1 MGVTRSYVGLD
12 IGTTKISVVIAE
24 PDDLGNLKVV
34 GVGMAPS
41 HGLRRG
47 VVVNLDETVT
57 SIRRAVAEAERMA
70 GVSVKVVWAGIAGE
84 HIRSLNS
91 RGVITVSRRDAEI
104 GPADVD
110 RVIEVARTMDIPED
124 REVFHVI
131 PQEFTVDSQGGIK
144 DPVGMSGVRL
154 EADVHV
160 VTGGMTPARNLSR
173 AIERAGLKLAALVLE
188 PLASAHAVLAR
199 EEKDLGV
206 ALLDLGGGT
215 TDLALFYEGSVRHT
229 GVVGLGGVNITNDL
243 AVGLRTGV
251 EQAEEIKI
259 RHGCALAALVPVHE
273 MIEVPGVAG
282 RPTREISRH
291 LMATMIEPR
300 VQEILTMAR
309 REMHRTHFG
318 DRMTA
323 GVVLTGG
330 ASLMPGLVELAEEV
344 LDLPV
349 RRGAPEPLIP
359 GEAGDPRQ
367 ATGLG
372 LVRYA
377 WLRDHDE
384 YGMNGNGDGIFRGLA
399 GVRRWFSEFF

>member
-1 MGVTRSYVGLD
+1 MGATRSYVGLD

-47 VVVNLDETVT
+47 VVVNLEETVG
-57 SIRRAVAEAERMA
+57 SIRRAVVEAERMA
-70 GVSVKVVWAGIAGE
+70 GVSVKTVWAGIAGE

-91 RGVITVSRRDAEI
+91 HGVVSVSRRDAEI
-104 GPADVD
+104 SAADVD
-110 RVIEVARTMDIPED
+110 RVVEAARAIDISED

-131 PQEFTVDSQGGIK
+131 PQEFTVDSQNGIK
-144 DPVGMSGVRL
+144 DPVGMAGVRL
-154 EADVHV
+154 EAEVHIV
-160 VTGGMTPARNLSR
+160 HGGMTPARNLTR
-173 AIERAGLKLAALVLE
+173 AIERSGLKLAALVLE

-215 TDLALFYEGSVRHT
+215 TDVALFFEGSVRHT

-273 MIEVPGVAG
+273 TIEVPGMAG
-282 RPTREISRH
+282 RPAREIGRH

-300 VQEILTMAR
+300 VQEILMLAR
-309 REMHRTHFG
+309 REIQRTHFG

-330 ASLMPGLVELAEEV
+330 ASLMPGIVELAEEV

-349 RRGAPEPLIP
+349 RRGAPEPMGP
-359 GEAGDPRQ
+359 GEVGDPRQ

-377 WLRDHDE
+377 WLRDNDE
-384 YGMNGNGDGIFRGLA
+384 HGLNGNGDGVFRGLA

>member
-1 MGVTRSYVGLD
+1 MGATRSYVGLD

-47 VVVNLDETVT
+47 VVVNLEETVG
-57 SIRRAVAEAERMA
+57 SIRRAVADAERMA
-70 GVSVKVVWAGIAGE
+70 GVSVKTVWAGIAGE
-84 HIRSLNS
+84 HIRSLNCH
-91 RGVITVSRRDAEI
+91 GVISVSRKDAEI

-110 RVIEVARTMDIPED
+110 RVVEVARSIDIPED
-124 REVFHVI
+124 REIFHVI
-131 PQEFTVDSQGGIK
+131 PQEFTVDSQNGIK
-144 DPVGMSGVRL
+144 DPVGMAGVRL
-154 EADVHV
+154 EAEVHIV
-160 VTGGMTPARNLSR
+160 HGGMTPARNLTR
-173 AIERAGLKLAALVLE
+173 AIERAGLRVAALVLE
-188 PLASAHAVLAR
+188 PLASAHAVVAR

-206 ALLDLGGGT
+206 ALLDIGGGT
-215 TDLALFYEGSVRHT
+215 TDLALFYEGSVRNT
-229 GVVGLGGVNITNDL
+229 GVVGLGGVNVTNDL

-251 EQAEEIKI
+251 EQAEEIKL

-300 VQEILTMAR
+300 MQEILMMAR
-309 REMHRTHFG
+309 REIRRTEWG

-349 RRGAPEPLIP
+349 RRGAPAPMNP
-359 GEAGDPRQ
+359 GDQGDPRQ

-377 WLRDHDE
+377 WLRDNDE
-384 YGMNGNGDGIFRGLA
+384 HGLGGNGDGIFRGLA